1 MLKLNR
7 NQMFYLYIAVGLVV
21 LLVIYGLAEKQNQG
35 FWEDYVATEQVVK
48 LLAENQTESAG
59 EILDDLLPRH
69 PESFQL
75 NWYYGI
81 YLAEKKEYRQAQQ
94 HYDRAVELAPD
105 LMADTVFLWRYGKNL
120 FYLGEL
126 EQAKGYLE
134 ICSSTVTDPEI
145 KAEVDQLL
153 SQIQNGA

>member
-134 ICSSTVTDPEI
+134 ICSSRVTDPEI

>member
-59 EILDDLLPRH
+59 EILEDLLPRH

-134 ICSSTVTDPEI
+134 ICSSRVTDPEI

>member
-1 MLKLNR
+1 MLNLNR
-7 NQMFYLYIAVGLVV
+7 NQIFYIFVAVALVAM
-21 LLVIYGLAEKQNQG
+21 LVIYVLAEKQNQS
-35 FWEDYVATEQVVK
+35 FWADYVASEQVVK
-48 LLAENQTESAG
+48 LLAENQTEQAG

-81 YLAEKKEYRQAQQ
+81 YLADKQEYQQAQQ
-94 HYDRAVELAPD
+94 HYERALELAPSLVGD
-105 LMADTVFLWRYGKNL
+105 DVFLWRYGKNL
-120 FYLGEL
+120 YYLGEM
-126 EQAKGYLE
+126 EKARSYLE
-134 ICSSTVTDPEI
+134 TCSSRVTDAEI

>member
-1 MLKLNR
+1 MIRLSR
-7 NQMFYLYIAVGLVV
+7 NQTFYILIAVAFVT
-21 LLVIYGLAEKQNQG
+21 LLVIYVLAENQNQS
-35 FWEDYVATEQVVK
+35 FWADYVASEQVAK
-48 LLAENQTESAG
+48 LLAENQIDQAG
-59 EILDDLLPRH
+59 EILEDLLPRH

>member
-59 EILDDLLPRH
+59 EILEDLLPRH

>member
-81 YLAEKKEYRQAQQ
+81 YLADKQEYQQAQQ
-94 HYDRAVELAPD
+94 HYERALELAPSLVGD
-105 LMADTVFLWRYGKNL
+105 DVFLWRYGKNL
-120 FYLGEL
+120 YYLGEMEKARSSL
-126 EQAKGYLE
+126 ET
-134 ICSSTVTDPEI
+134 CSGRVTDAEI